1 MLSEEQLAQ
10 LVSNC
15 SLAAMTEMC
24 LRILQSLFGK
34 RIPSKHIYRLVL
46 KFWTGYLLEIIYGK
60 IAEIF
65 DLKFWYSILNL
76 GVKSPTSISMH

>member
-1 MLSEEQLAQ
+1 MMTERNTVLIAVSVVSVRALSTQNSMLSEEQPAQ

-15 SLAAMTEMC
+15 SLAAITEMC

-46 KFWTGYLLEIIYGK
+46 KFWTGY
-60 IAEIF
+60 
-65 DLKFWYSILNL
+65 
-76 GVKSPTSISMH
+76 